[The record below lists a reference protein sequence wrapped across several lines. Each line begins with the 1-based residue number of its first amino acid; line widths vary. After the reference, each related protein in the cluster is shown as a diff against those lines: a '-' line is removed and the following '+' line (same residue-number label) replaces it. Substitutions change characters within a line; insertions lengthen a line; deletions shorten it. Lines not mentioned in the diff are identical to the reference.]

1 MCFKKK
7 APAPAP
13 TPTPAPIT
21 PEQIVEQ
28 QQAQAEEV
36 KQEEIAATR
45 EQKTADI
52 QAEAPLTQEQIKLGR
67 RGGTG
72 RRTLLVSGAGGA
84 GYLNRFGPVMSRLW
98 G

>member
-1 MCFKKK
+1 MCFTKKK
-7 APAPAP
+7 APAPDQ
-13 TPTPAPIT
+13 TQ
-21 PEQIVEQ
+21 EQAVEQ
-28 QQAQAEEV
+28 QQIAAEEV

-52 QAEAPLTQEQIKLGR
+52 QAESPLTEEQIKRGR

-72 RRTLLVSGAGGA
+72 RRSLLVSGAGGA
-84 GYLNRFGPVMSRLW
+84 GYLDRFARTANTLSRMW